1 MRKLLLVTAVAALF
15 TAACDRQSTGQSQAE
30 PGAEAARPGGPGLD
44 RGQAGKPMPALALLD
59 ADGEDTSLSAVA
71 AGKPLLVNLWA
82 TWCAPCIK
90 ELPTL
95 VALAARPGA
104 PQVMALSQDTSPQR
118 QVAAF
123 LTEKK
128 LDLEPWQDKDMA
140 IGAALGVQILPTTI
154 LYGSDGKEVWRYT
167 GDLDWTG
174 AKAAA
179 LLKDAR

>member
-1 MRKLLLVTAVAALF
+1 MTAVAALF

-44 RGQAGKPMPALALLD
+44 RSQAGKPMPALALRD
-59 ADGEDTSLSAVA
+59 PDGEDSNLSAIA

-82 TWCAPCIK
+82 TWCAPCVK

-104 PQVMALSQDTSPQR
+104 PQVIALSQDTSAQAE
-118 QVAAF
+118 VAAF
-123 LTEKK
+123 LAEKK
-128 LDLEPWQDKDMA
+128 FDLEPWQDKDMA
-140 IGAALGVQILPTTI
+140 IGAALGVQILPTSI
-154 LYGSDGKEVWRYT
+154 LYGSDGKEIWRYT